1 MANERDG
8 SAPLS
13 KPSATPGPSDDP
25 ANEAPAAAVVMLVI
39 GVLIGYGIK
48 EFAEPLLDD
57 SLKRTQLWHYGR
69 YAIVG
74 LFGWMGWLFGI
85 GKGRVVAENIECLA
99 IAVVMALILKHFLL
113 EAYKIPTG
121 SMQPTILG
129 NDEAQIFDRVLVNKY
144 AYLLDE
150 PERFDVVVFKYPLD
164 RSKNYIKRLIGL
176 PGERVSI
183 ENGNVFVATRGE
195 DGDYGAFSIARK
207 PESVRDAVMKTL
219 YPSGAKGESFE
230 AVFDVLRGKAAADG
244 DTIEVGADSLV
255 RFGHGDGIRDHYLD
269 GYDPDWGI
277 PMASNATNAEGAN
290 NVADLSLGFDVTP
303 RAGCNEVRIVIAGQQ
318 LEHRAVLR
326 VGGEARLESGA
337 RGGNDDGLVGQ
348 GGGSPVVA
356 TLAASTLAA
365 DRESRVEFLHVDQ
378 ELVLTIDGEV
388 VLRHTY
394 DTMPSAQAAESGV
407 EFEIVGGSAE
417 ITDLR
422 VRRDIHYTKVGKA
435 ATGVFDIPDDGLLV
449 LGDNTQNSS
458 DGRFWKAQEVRF
470 TDGTTTYRDVS
481 NPQGIGPG
489 EFVDIYGE
497 TYRLRQRTDAT
508 FHQVDSDRFQFAPR
522 KLLLGKALAVF
533 WPIVPH
539 FRWKLIR

>member
-8 SAPLS
+8 
-13 KPSATPGPSDDP
+13 ATPHSTPPESNDVP
-25 ANEAPAAAVVMLVI
+25 ASAVLMLVI
-39 GVLIGYGIK
+39 GVLIGYGVK

-57 SLKRTQLWHYGR
+57 ALKRTQVWHYGR
-69 YAIVG
+69 FAIVG
-74 LFGWMGWLFGI
+74 LFGWMGWLFGV

-129 NDEAQIFDRVLVNKY
+129 NDEAQIYDRVLVNKF

-176 PGERVSI
+176 PGERISI
-183 ENGNVFVATRGE
+183 ENGNIFTATKGE
-195 DGDYGAFSIARK
+195 SGTYGPFKIARK
-207 PESVRDAVMKTL
+207 PTSVRDAVMKTL
-219 YPSGAKGESFE
+219 YPSGAKGESF
-230 AVFDVLRGKAAADG
+230 AAAFDVLRGQATADG
-244 DTIEVGADSLV
+244 DEVAVGADSLV

-277 PMASNATNAEGAN
+277 PLAHSASSSEGAN
-290 NVADLSLGFDVTP
+290 NVADLSIAFDVTP
-303 RAGCNEVRIVIAGQQ
+303 DAGCSDVRVVIAGQG

-326 VGGEARLESGA
+326 IDGEARLESGVL
-337 RGGNDDGLVGQ
+337 GGGDAGLVGRT
-348 GGGSPVVA
+348 GGSPIVGTA
-356 TLAASTLAA
+356 KTSGLAQGRT
-365 DRESRVEFLHVDQ
+365 SRVEFIHVDQ
-378 ELVLTIDGEV
+378 ELLLCVDGDPL
-388 VLRHTY
+388 LRYAY
-394 DTMPSAQAAESGV
+394 DEMPSAQAAESGI
-407 EFEIVGGSAE
+407 EFEIVGGTARVA
-417 ITDLR
+417 DLL
-422 VRRDIHYTKVGKA
+422 VRRDIHYTKSGRA
-435 ATGVFDIPDDGLLV
+435 PLGSFDVPDDGLLV

-458 DGRFWKAQEVRF
+458 DSRYWNVQEVRF
-470 TDGTTTYRDVS
+470 ADGTSTYRDIS
-481 NPQGIGPG
+481 NAQGGAPDQFI
-489 EFVDIYGE
+489 DIYGE
-497 TYRLRQRTDAT
+497 TYRLRQRSDAT
-508 FHQVDSDRFQFAPR
+508 FHQVADDRFRFAPR

>member
-8 SAPLS
+8 S
-13 KPSATPGPSDDP
+13 TP
-25 ANEAPAAAVVMLVI
+25 PAAPPASNDVPASAILMLVI
-39 GVLIGYGIK
+39 GVLIGYGVK

-57 SLKRTQLWHYGR
+57 ALKRTQVWHYGR

-74 LFGWMGWLFGI
+74 LFGWMGWLFGV

-99 IAVVMALILKHFLL
+99 IAVVMALILKHFLV

-129 NDEAQIFDRVLVNKY
+129 NDEAQIFDRVLVNKF
-144 AYLLDE
+144 AYLIDE
-150 PERFDVVVFKYPLD
+150 PDRYDVVVFKYPLD

-183 ENGNVFVATRGE
+183 ENGNVYVATRNANGE
-195 DGDYGAFSIARK
+195 YGAFSIARK

-219 YPSGAKGESFE
+219 YPSGVKGESFS
-230 AVFDVLRGKAAADG
+230 AAFDVLRGKANADG
-244 DTIEVGADSLV
+244 DEIEVAADSLV
-255 RFGHGDGIRDHYLD
+255 RFGRGDGIRDRYLD

-277 PMASNATNAEGAN
+277 PMAHSATNAEGVN
-290 NVADLSLGFDVTP
+290 NVADLSMAFDVTP
-303 RAGCNEVRIVIAGQQ
+303 RAGCSEVRVVIVGQQ
-318 LEHRAVLR
+318 LEHRAVLT
-326 VGGEARLESGA
+326 VGGGARLESGQ
-337 RGGNDDGLVGQ
+337 RTPESGGLVARD
-348 GGGSPVVA
+348 GGSPVVG
-356 TLAASTLAA
+356 TLDASGLAN
-365 DRESRVEFLHVDQ
+365 DRTTRVEFLHVDQ
-378 ELVLTIDGEV
+378 ELLLTIDGEV
-388 VLRHTY
+388 VLRHAY
-394 DTMPSAQAAESGV
+394 DFMPSPQAAESGV
-407 EFEIVGGSAE
+407 EFEVVGGSADVA
-417 ITDLR
+417 DLR

-435 ATGVFDIPDDGLLV
+435 AIGAFDVPDDGLLV

-458 DGRFWKAQEVRF
+458 DSRFWKAQEVRF
-470 TDGTTTYRDVS
+470 TDGTSTYRDVS
-481 NPQGIGPG
+481 NPQGVVPG

-497 TYRLRQRTDAT
+497 TYRLRQRADAT
-508 FHQVDSDRFQFAPR
+508 FHQVDDDRFQFAPR